1 MAEILPVTYE
11 WLMPLAPWEPS
22 DRLFKAVESL
32 NHQTWPA
39 LRLVVSVDGQLPDH
53 LAGVL
58 KQSRL
63 PVLILQSNAWQGTG
77 PTLASGLLACQSEW
91 VLRADA
97 DDCSAP
103 HRAERQL
110 SYLLQ
115 NPDLTVLGCQLR
127 ESSGN
132 NSIDSFRRVPQDPQ
146 KLRCLMNW
154 WNPLNHPTVAFHRE
168 KVLSAGSY
176 RGILNFED
184 WDLWLRLSYR
194 GAKMANLPDV
204 LVTANVDNA
213 YLARRHGLKYA
224 IREVKFFLRC
234 GKEGLIPG
242 WLVLLLLLVR
252 LPLRLLPRSVLA
264 SVMGFLRV
272 IFSLIKID
280 R

>member
-1 MAEILPVTYE
+1 M
-11 WLMPLAPWEPS
+11 
-22 DRLFKAVESL
+22 
-32 NHQTWPA
+32 
-39 LRLVVSVDGQLPDH
+39 
-53 LAGVL
+53 
-58 KQSRL
+58 
-63 PVLILQSNAWQGTG
+63 LILQSNGWQGTG

-168 KVLSAGSY
+168 KILSAGSY

-194 GAKMANLPDV
+194 GVRWLIFPMYSLLPM
-204 LVTANVDNA
+204 LTMRTWHVDMDLNTR
-213 YLARRHGLKYA
+213 Y
-224 IREVKFFLRC
+224 ENSNFFFVVEK
-234 GKEGLIPG
+234 GTHS
-242 WLVLLLLLVR
+242 WLVSVAFTVSEASFATS
-252 LPLRLLPRSVLA
+252 PRSVLA
-264 SVMGFLRV
+264 SVMRLLQYF
-272 IFSLIKID
+272 FH
-280 R
+280 